1 MATRW
6 SKRRIQRRLAGIAG
20 PDEQLVHYERLRT
33 GGFWVTTDRAL
44 YQLSNLGDPERVAFD
59 EITSVRSLSPGSPV
73 LVVTAPGHQPLIGD
87 LPADSP
93 LAEQLRQ
100 LP

>member
-6 SKRRIQRRLAGIAG
+6 ARWRIRRRLAGIAG
-20 PDEQLVHYERLRT
+20 SEEQLVHYERLRT

-44 YQLSNLGDPERVAFD
+44 YQLPNFGDPERVAFD
-59 EITSVRSLSPGSPV
+59 EVTSVGTLSPGSRV

-87 LPADSP
+87 LPADSR